1 MSLLD
6 GEAVLLPRR
15 EISLH
20 VRSGSLRGAFFP
32 TSWAELLLIGRAPS
46 NHIVL
51 PHRLVSAHHCLLV
64 RLWPGIKFLLLDARS
79 RHGTWVNDRPVERS
93 EVTLGDRISIGPFNL
108 EFVDAVSVQ
117 RPPYAERP
125 AADRPALFGL
135 EPHRRKGPPVPLPPA
150 SATVVGS
157 SRQAH
162 VRVKD
167 PTVTDFHCLIA
178 TQPRD
183 DGRAPVL
190 IDLRSDNGTY
200 VKREPIHRKRLHPNN
215 IITLGRSQF
224 ILRRSA
230 DLRPVSAHPRV
241 TPAAPHPGLPT
252 PTSSPRAA
260 RARHRPASG
269 PMG

>member
-6 GEAVLLPRR
+6 GEAVFLPRR

-20 VRSGSLRGAFFP
+20 VRSGALRGEFFP
-32 TSWAELLLIGRAPS
+32 TSGAELLLIGRGPS

-79 RHGTWVNDRPVERS
+79 RHGTLVNGRRCERS
-93 EVTLGDRISIGPFNL
+93 VVTLGDRLTIGPFDID
-108 EFVDAVSVQ
+108 FADTVSVQ

-125 AADRPALFGL
+125 AA
-135 EPHRRKGPPVPLPPA
+135 HRPPVFALAPFRGNGEAVPLRPA
-150 SATVVGS
+150 SATVLGS

-167 PTVTDFHCLIA
+167 PTASDFHCLVA
-178 TQPRD
+178 TQPVD

-190 IDLRSDNGTY
+190 IDLRSENGTY

-224 ILRRSA
+224 ILRREA
-230 DLRPVSAHPRV
+230 ELRPAAAHPRV
-241 TPAAPHPGLPT
+241 TPAAPRPGLPT
-252 PTSSPRAA
+252 PIPSPRAA
-260 RARHRPASG
+260 RSARRPPTG
-269 PMG
+269 PMA